1 MHSVVFVLENLK
13 ITELL
18 EVFVNP
24 IRKLLAVVF
33 KNGRIFFVTRTVSRE
48 TFSNFIYIFHH
59 VLSLYSPSYNVLAQ
73 KMHVSGAFI
82 IAKGCGV

>member
-1 MHSVVFVLENLK
+1 MFVLENLK

-18 EVFVNP
+18 EVYVNP

-33 KNGRIFFVTRTVSRE
+33 KNGRTSFVTRTVSRE
-48 TFSNFIYIFHH
+48 TFSNFIYTFHH

-82 IAKGCGV
+82 TTNAHGV